1 MHGSKADKQ
10 TEDWVNGMTGPGKR
24 EMTNDPGRQSEKM
37 TAPPQQNHHTFMNFD
52 LVRDLENLNADIAIL
67 GLPHGDPYRI
77 TEVSNDQCNA
87 PAAIRKASSRIS
99 GGLDRWDFDLGGTL
113 LDGKSLRMVDC
124 GDIIG
129 DARDLDAHGNRA
141 EQAVRS
147 ILMAGALPIILG
159 GDHGIPIPVL
169 RAYAERGPITVVQV
183 DAHLDWIDSKFG
195 VSEGYSSPMRRASE
209 MDHVEEIFQIGLRCQ
224 GSARKEEFLAAVDYG
239 AHLVSD
245 LELQQHGMAQVLSTI
260 PEGGNYYLTLD
271 ADGFDPSVMPAVAG
285 PAPGGVTYL
294 QALQLIHGLVDKGR
308 VVGMDICEITPARDI
323 NDITSITAGRLILNL
338 IGKSARAGYFDR

>member
-1 MHGSKADKQ
+1 MTS
-10 TEDWVNGMTGPGKR
+10 EIRSNGTDVPGVQAA
-24 EMTNDPGRQSEKM
+24 ML
-37 TAPPQQNHHTFMNFD
+37 TAPPRRDHQTFMNID
-52 LVRDLENLNADIAIL
+52 LVQDLEHLSADIAIL

-77 TEVSNDQCNA
+77 NEVSNDQSNA
-87 PAAIRKASSRIS
+87 PMAIRRASSRIS

-124 GDIIG
+124 GDIVG
-129 DARDLDAHGNRA
+129 DARDLDAHDTRA

-147 ILMAGALPIILG
+147 ILKASALPVILG

-169 RAYAERGPITVVQV
+169 RAYAGRGPITVVQV

-195 VSEGYSSPMRRASE
+195 VSGGYSSPMRRASE
-209 MDHVEEIFQIGLRCQ
+209 MDHIADIFQIGLRCQ
-224 GSARKEEFLAAVDYG
+224 GSARQQELEAATAYG

-245 LELQQHGMAQVLSTI
+245 LELQQHGMAHVLSTI
-260 PEGGNYYLTLD
+260 PNGGNYYLTLD

-323 NDITSITAGRLILNL
+323 NEITSITAGRLILNL
-338 IGKSARAGYFDR
+338 IGKTARAGYFDR